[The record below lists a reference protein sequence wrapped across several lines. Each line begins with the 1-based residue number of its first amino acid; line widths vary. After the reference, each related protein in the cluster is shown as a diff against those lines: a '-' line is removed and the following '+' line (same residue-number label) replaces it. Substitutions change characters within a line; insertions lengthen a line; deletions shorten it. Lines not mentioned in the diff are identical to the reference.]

1 VTARP
6 VHPAPDLQR
15 QLDALVAPVTTFERE
30 RPSDRGCRHSAQSWY
45 IDRKSGVMGCDD
57 CDDEARTATDGMK
70 EPRR

>member
-6 VHPAPDLQR
+6 DHPAEDLQR
-15 QLDALVAPVTTFERE
+15 QLNELVAPITTFAGE
-30 RPSDRGCRHSAQSWY
+30 RPSDRGCRHSVQSWY

-57 CDDEARTATDGMK
+57 CDDEARAGADGMK